1 MAQKR
6 SATEVFEEDINETG
20 FKNAKTDEDKIK
32 KHTLD
37 SDEDD
42 SGDDERY
49 LLIFIEVIDVC
60 GPIDCFH

>member
-1 MAQKR
+1 MAEKR
-6 SATEVFEEDINETG
+6 SATEVFQDDFSEATD
-20 FKNAKTDEDKIK
+20 FKQAKIDGIK

-49 LLIFIEVIDVC
+49 
-60 GPIDCFH
+60 

>member
-6 SATEVFEEDINETG
+6 SATEVFEEDISETE
-20 FKNAKTDEDKIK
+20 FKNAKVAEKIK

-37 SDEDD
+37 SDEEDD

-49 LLIFIEVIDVC
+49 LLLFINVIGCVWAY
-60 GPIDCFH
+60 